1 MLTAEA
7 VFQTPDPDRY
17 LARLRGH
24 AGKMGTHLGHRPR
37 RHDSG
42 GTPPEIRH
50 AEWSPTG
57 GTVTLNWGQW
67 TVQAT
72 PGALRLRAEAADA
85 QNLQNIKD
93 MLTTRLENFGR
104 REHLTVTWQPP
115 VTPGAAT
122 AQAG

>member
-7 VFQTPDPDRY
+7 VIQTGDPGRY
-17 LARLRGH
+17 LARLRTH
-24 AGKMGTHLGHRPR
+24 AGKMGTHLGYRPR
-37 RHDSG
+37 RHGG

-50 AEWSPTG
+50 TEWSPTG

-85 QNLQNIKD
+85 ESLQRIQD
-93 MLTTRLENFGR
+93 MLTTRLASFGR
-104 REHLTVTWQPP
+104 RDHLTVNWHLPEPP
-115 VTPGAAT
+115 AAT
-122 AQAG
+122 AG